1 LSAYVGAERSEHVP
15 WGREAEQ
22 TRSGC
27 YRREL
32 ITHYGGMADVRVP
45 KLRKGNAALEWQTIS
60 RSQRC
65 WGPFLDQQVRHDGL
79 GLSLRDLQESLDAT
93 LGEVVSVASCHRIVA
108 SVGQRAEACKTQ
120 PLAAPPPMLLV
131 AGRWISIAD
140 AHGKMTMETQGRR
153 RAVKRKQKRVRL
165 SALGVWSEGHWDI
178 VPGPMAAGENETT
191 WQTFFGQLSAT
202 GLTEETT
209 KLVGSDGA
217 QGLARALAY
226 PFHGVPHPTLRL

>member
-1 LSAYVGAERSEHVP
+1 MSAYVGAERSEHVP

-65 WGPFLDQQVRHDGL
+65 WGPLLDQQVRHDGL

-93 LGEVVSVASCHRIVA
+93 LGEVVSVVSCHRIVA
-108 SVGQRAEACKTQ
+108 SVGQRAEAFKTS
-120 PLAAPPPMLLV
+120 PSKVLLYLV
-131 AGRWISIAD
+131 
-140 AHGKMTMETQGRR
+140 TLCLPQG
-153 RAVKRKQKRVRL
+153 
-165 SALGVWSEGHWDI
+165 
-178 VPGPMAAGENETT
+178 
-191 WQTFFGQLSAT
+191 AT
-202 GLTEETT
+202 IL
-209 KLVGSDGA
+209 
-217 QGLARALAY
+217 
-226 PFHGVPHPTLRL
+226 